1 MVVICMISKAGRRII
16 EQVVVV
22 VVVGMMSKAEFATDN
37 WIISLIEITKDWAL
51 VMWWVFPQARIW

>member
-1 MVVICMISKAGRRII
+1 MISKAGRRII

-51 VMWWVFPQARIW
+51 VMW

>member
-1 MVVICMISKAGRRII
+1 MISKAGRRII